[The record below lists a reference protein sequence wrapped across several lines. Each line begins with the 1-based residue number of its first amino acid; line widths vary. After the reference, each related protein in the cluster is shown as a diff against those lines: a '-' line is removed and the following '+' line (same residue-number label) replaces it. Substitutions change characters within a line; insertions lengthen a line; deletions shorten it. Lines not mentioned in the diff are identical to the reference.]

1 MEAATENFNKRNLML
16 AASSFL
22 VIVLVEAFIFRD
34 FSPKTNNVHSPYQ
47 SSPFARFIVKAF
59 VWGGGNAPNLV
70 VILIYSALLEQRHRC
85 FLHLVFYIA

>member
-1 MEAATENFNKRNLML
+1 MEASTKSFNKKHLML
-16 AASSFL
+16 AASSFCVM
-22 VIVLVEAFIFRD
+22 VIVEAFIFTD
-34 FSPKTNNVHSPYQ
+34 FSPKTYGHSPYQ